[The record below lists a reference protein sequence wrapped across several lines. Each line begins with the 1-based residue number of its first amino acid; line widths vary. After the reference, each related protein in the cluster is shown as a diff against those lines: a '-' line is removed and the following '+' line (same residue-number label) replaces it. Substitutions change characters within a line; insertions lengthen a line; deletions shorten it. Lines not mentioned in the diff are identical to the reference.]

1 MMKREEFMI
10 SLEHT
15 GKATPSRHEV
25 LPEVSKLT
33 KTDKD
38 LIIIDK
44 IFSMHGKSESKIKVF
59 VYESKSDIPK
69 EKLEKMQRRMKK
81 KKGAT
86 AAEGEATKEEV
97 KVKEEKPK
105 EAEKSEE
112 KEKAEK
118 PKKAKEEEKSAEKP
132 EKKSKAEKQENEGS

>member
-15 GKATPSRHEV
+15 GKATPSRHEM

-59 VYESKSDIPK
+59 AYESKSDIPK

-81 KKGAT
+81 KKGA
-86 AAEGEATKEEV
+86 AEGEAAKEEV
-97 KVKEEKPK
+97 KLKEEKPK
-105 EAEKSEE
+105 EAEK
-112 KEKAEK
+112 
-118 PKKAKEEEKSAEKP
+118 PKKSEGR
-132 EKKSKAEKQENEGS
+132 SKACRKSREN